1 MDITVYLTPGFNLSS
16 TLSFL
21 DPFLTLNRLDTE
33 KRYAVTY
40 AASQTG
46 PVASLQGPDLDAEDV
61 DLLKSASDIVVV
73 STSQNPTA
81 ACGAPLA
88 KHLRYWQRQ
97 EHLIVGLETGAFALA
112 DGGFLDGPAAVHPSY
127 ASSFEAT
134 YPSATRTDALFTT
147 EGTTRSCAGGAAA
160 LDMALAI
167 LAENHAPDLVRAVR
181 DHLLAP
187 DPREGA
193 QAVTGGAAAPLA
205 DGLPAP
211 LKTAIE
217 RMRGALDQAISVPS
231 LAGET
236 GLSQRQLERL
246 FKYHTGRSPNQYY
259 RMLRLDRARQ
269 MVTRSARPMPEI
281 ASACGFQSPVHFS
294 RAYKEQFGR
303 PPMRDRV
310 RSRVG

>member
-33 KRYAVTY
+33 KRYTVTY

-46 PVASLQGPDLDAEDV
+46 PVASLQ
-61 DLLKSASDIVVV
+61 
-73 STSQNPTA
+73 
-81 ACGAPLA
+81 
-88 KHLRYWQRQ
+88 
-97 EHLIVGLETGAFALA
+97 
-112 DGGFLDGPAAVHPSY
+112 VHPSY

-236 GLSQRQLERL
+236 GLSQRQLERR

-281 ASACGFQSPVHFS
+281 ASACGFQSPVHFG
-294 RAYKEQFGR
+294 RA
-303 PPMRDRV
+303 
-310 RSRVG
+310 